1 MRLLHVYASLACT
14 PVTSSRSP
22 VLEKHQPRTS
32 QTCPF
37 QRIPVQ
43 LAGALMDMHL
53 SHSFLYTSHR
63 RLRILKTEQAT
74 LARAACRQCGALSEP
89 DPPTWCASDLGW
101 EPRLIHLRIPQGF
114 RFRVANFQHLRYI
127 IFRNVWRSN
136 DPTWL
141 RYRFHLGLL
150 MLNRTG
156 LASDPSGHPTRAQ
169 PPDTSICTPNPLL
182 LKVGFGGVV
191 NHSVSLSES
200 EEDARRRS
208 RERLTRKYLGLATLG
223 ETNGYWQYIPCNWN
237 GQQYIPVL

>member
-1 MRLLHVYASLACT
+1 MFTPRSLAHLS
-14 PVTSSRSP
+14 PQAGVLSSRNTNQGP
-22 VLEKHQPRTS
+22 VK
-32 QTCPF
+32 TCPF

-43 LAGALMDMHL
+43 LAGALMECTCRTRFSTL
-53 SHSFLYTSHR
+53 RTEGSGSSKPSR
-63 RLRILKTEQAT
+63 RPSQGQHAGNAVRFRNRTH
-74 LARAACRQCGALSEP
+74 
-89 DPPTWCASDLGW
+89 PTWCASDLGW